1 MIGLVDDDRRDRTG
15 RRLTVVG
22 VGLGVLV
29 PAGLAALF
37 YVNSVPPHRGLGDLS
52 FPLVWAMPAMLA
64 ALSLP
69 SRHYLLVPA
78 TVLGLLSAFTPFLLM
93 SLVFLVPAVLYWL
106 AYSLRGPQPVAPG
119 RAVAAVL
126 VPALAGVGAFFLLMA
141 HPDPLCWD
149 WSEDPSGDRTYTT
162 VRGEACATNR
172 SRGIDPVLVE
182 PGTEDPQTGRGGASD
197 TVSAVEAA
205 ASAGLVAAGLL
216 GGRAL
221 AGSEPPSVPPRAGRS
236 PESRR

>member
-1 MIGLVDDDRRDRTG
+1 MRDRQRDTTG

-29 PAGLAALF
+29 PAGLAGLF
-37 YVNSVPPHRGLGDLS
+37 YVGSVPPQRGLDQLS

-69 SRHYLLVPA
+69 SRPFLLVPA
-78 TVLGLLSAFTPFLLM
+78 TVSGFLSAVAPFLWM

-106 AYSLRGPQPVAPG
+106 AYGLRGPQPVAPG

-126 VPALAGVGAFFLLMA
+126 VPVLAGVGAFFVLMA

-149 WSEDPSGDRTYTT
+149 WSEDPSGERNYTT
-162 VRGEACATNR
+162 VRGEDCATNPG
-172 SRGIDPVLVE
+172 RGIDPVLVE
-182 PGTEDPQTGRGGASD
+182 PGTETPQAGRGGTSD
-197 TVSAVEAA
+197 TVSTPEAA
-205 ASAGLVAAGLL
+205 ASAALVAAGLL

-221 AGSEPPSVPPRAGRS
+221 AGSAVPPSPRRS
-236 PESRR
+236 EESSEFGQ